1 VKRSK
6 LPKAGSNEPAAK
18 PPALVVVT
26 GPPAAGKTALSRRL
40 AEACGL
46 PLLGRDAL
54 KEILFDTLGWSDR
67 AWSRRLGGASYELL
81 FYAAEALLRTRH
93 PCVLESNFTHEH
105 NSSRLRSLAQQYGYF
120 PYQILCRADPA
131 AIWARLHQR
140 SSNGERHP
148 GHLEASELAGL
159 EPTQVVGSTAPL
171 AIGGR
176 LIELDTTDFARLD
189 FEGLL
194 ADLREYL

>member
-1 VKRSK
+1 ME
-6 LPKAGSNEPAAK
+6 KAYLEVQPAK
-18 PPALVVVT
+18 PPLLVVVT
-26 GPPAAGKTALSRRL
+26 GPPAAGKTALSRRI
-40 AEACGL
+40 AAACGL

-81 FYAAEALLRTRH
+81 FYAAEALLRTH
-93 PCVLESNFTHEH
+93 HSCVLESNFTHEQ
-105 NSSRLRSLAQQYGYF
+105 NSGRLGALAQQHGYF
-120 PYQILCRADPA
+120 PYQILCHARPA

-159 EPTQVVGSTAPL
+159 DPEQIAGSTAPL
-171 AIGGR
+171 QIGGR
-176 LIELDTTDFARLD
+176 LIELDTTDFAQLD
-189 FEGLL
+189 FAGLL